1 MGLIKLETAKGEFIF
16 EEDYKVVLLFKD
28 VWKNVEM
35 REWCVKHLQGEVIT
49 GRGTT
54 NSDVYVTWY
63 FERKDD
69 ATLFALRWS

>member
-1 MGLIKLETAKGEFIF
+1 MSLIKLYTSRGDFFF

-49 GRGTT
+49 GRGET
-54 NSDVYVTWY
+54 NNDVYVTWY

-69 ATLFALRWS
+69 ATLFALKWS

>member
-1 MGLIKLETAKGEFIF
+1 MSLIKLSTSRGDFFF

-35 REWCVKHLQGEVIT
+35 REWCVKYLQGDVIT
-49 GRGTT
+49 GRGET
-54 NSDVYVTWY
+54 NNDVYVTWY

-69 ATLFALRWS
+69 AMLFALRWS

>member
-1 MGLIKLETAKGEFIF
+1 MKKHLQTSRGDFFF

-49 GRGTT
+49 GRGET
-54 NSDVYVTWY
+54 NNDVYVTWY
-63 FERKDD
+63 FERKND